1 MHLVSYLVK
10 KSLVLKHYDLICS
23 SYKDGNSTNMAV
35 MEVELPS
42 GYNADVDALPAATRA
57 KEVKRVDTTNNDGT
71 VFVYF
76 DRVCQFYFVKF
87 LRIC

>member
-1 MHLVSYLVK
+1 
-10 KSLVLKHYDLICS
+10 
-23 SYKDGNSTNMAV
+23 MAV

-57 KEVKRVDTTNNDGT
+57 KEVKRVDTANNDGT

-76 DRVCQFYFVKF
+76 DRVSSGISV
-87 LRIC
+87 